1 MVLYQVKRTGGCHG
15 CIHRL
20 LIWYADSRVK
30 ESNRMKRY
38 VWKQQ
43 LTSMVYSNK
52 LGRIILTDK
61 VVLEMDCYKA
71 KSKNIQKKLKF
82 K

>member
-1 MVLYQVKRTGGCHG
+1 MFEAAV
-15 CIHRL
+15 
-20 LIWYADSRVK
+20 
-30 ESNRMKRY
+30 
-38 VWKQQ
+38 
-43 LTSMVYSNK
+43 TSMAYSNK